1 MIAIERL
8 LTALNRA
15 AIAAASLA
23 VVLMLLAV
31 LQDVVRRA
39 VGVSP
44 SLWGLDLARYM
55 LTWAFFLGLG
65 PALASG
71 HHVAV
76 DIFDRLWPGP
86 LRRAMPIL
94 AALLTL
100 AFSALLLWFVWRMVG
115 RTFATNPLAP
125 TVMPL
130 PLFWVQVVGPI
141 GCVVFV
147 LNAAW
152 LALRALRGD
161 IPAPAGEH

>member
-1 MIAIERL
+1 MKAIGRTME
-8 LTALNRA
+8 ALNRA
-15 AIAAASLA
+15 SIAAASLA
-23 VVLMLLAV
+23 VVLMLFAV
-31 LQDVVRRA
+31 LQDVARRA
-39 VGVSP
+39 IGVSP

-86 LRRAMPIL
+86 LRRIMPQL

-100 AFSALLLWFVWRMVG
+100 AFTALLLWFVWRLVG

-125 TVMPL
+125 ILMPV
-130 PLFWVQVVGPI
+130 PLKWIQVVGPI
-141 GCVVFV
+141 GCVVFA
-147 LNAAW
+147 LNAVW
-152 LALRALRGD
+152 LALGTLRGESL
-161 IPAPAGEH
+161 AAGEEH

>member
-1 MIAIERL
+1 MA
-8 LTALNRA
+8 ALNRA
-15 AIAAASLA
+15 AVAAASLA

-31 LQDVVRRA
+31 LQDVARRA
-39 VGVSP
+39 LGISP

-76 DIFDRLWPGP
+76 DIFDRLWPAP
-86 LRRAMPIL
+86 LRRVMPLL

-100 AFSALLLWFVWRMVG
+100 AFAALLLWFVWRLVG
-115 RTFATNPLAP
+115 RTFASDPLAP
-125 TVMPL
+125 TVIPVPL
-130 PLFWVQVVGPI
+130 KWIQAVGPV
-141 GCVVFV
+141 GCVLFA

-152 LALRALRGD
+152 LALRALRGEAT
-161 IPAPAGEH
+161 APAGEH